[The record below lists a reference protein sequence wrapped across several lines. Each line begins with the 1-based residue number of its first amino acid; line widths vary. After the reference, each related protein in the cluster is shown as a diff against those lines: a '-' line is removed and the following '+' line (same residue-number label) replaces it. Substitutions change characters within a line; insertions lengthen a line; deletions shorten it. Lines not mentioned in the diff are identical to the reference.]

1 MRIQDPKSLEDLN
14 FWRHSLGTL
23 WLVCSHWLRT
33 DSNALSLGIPREAD
47 SVSIFQPKAH
57 SANFPCARL
66 LPVSLRC
73 LCSSK
78 NISILIHYVRKIFPT
93 GRSFKKNWDKT
104 FGEGEN
110 SMSPDEVVWLCLHM
124 HVLTWFARTAK
135 V

>member
-1 MRIQDPKSLEDLN
+1 M
-14 FWRHSLGTL
+14 HSA
-23 WLVCSHWLRT
+23 WDAKV
-33 DSNALSLGIPREAD
+33 DAD
-47 SVSIFQPKAH
+47 SASIFQPNAH

-78 NISILIHYVRKIFPT
+78 NISILILHVRKIFPT
-93 GRSFKKNWDKT
+93 RRSFKKNWDKMS
-104 FGEGEN
+104 GEGEN

-124 HVLTWFARTAK
+124 HVLTLFARTAK